1 MAPAPT
7 APDVRELEK
16 TIGVTFKNQDLL
28 KQALVHRSYLNENP
42 DFALGHNERLEF
54 LGDAVLEL
62 VVTEYLYG
70 HYDNPEGDLTNWRS
84 SIVNSRKL
92 AEISKR
98 LGFEQYLYLSR
109 GEAKDTGRA
118 REYILGNAF
127 ESVVGAIY
135 LDQGFEPAKT
145 FINRELT
152 VELPHIIEQK
162 LYLDPKSKLQ
172 ERAQE
177 DLHVTPQYKVME
189 STGPDHDKRFTVG
202 VYLGGE
208 LAGTG
213 SGSSKQAAQLDAAL
227 AALRARGWQES

>member
-1 MAPAPT
+1 MAPAKA
-7 APDVRELEK
+7 APSISALEK
-16 TIGVTFKNQDLL
+16 TIGVQFKNQDLL

-92 AEISKR
+92 AEIAKR

-127 ESVVGAIY
+127 EAVVGAIY

-152 VELPHIIEQK
+152 VELAHIIEQK

-177 DLHVTPQYKVME
+177 ELHVTPQYKVME

-213 SGSSKQAAQLDAAL
+213 AGSSKQAAQLDAAL
-227 AALRARGWQES
+227 AALTARGWQES